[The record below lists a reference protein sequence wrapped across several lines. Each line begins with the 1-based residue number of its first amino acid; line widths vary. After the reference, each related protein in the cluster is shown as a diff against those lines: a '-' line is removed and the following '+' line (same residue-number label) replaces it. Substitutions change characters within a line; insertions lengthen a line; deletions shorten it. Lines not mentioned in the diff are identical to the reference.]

1 MALTGGQ
8 IHLDK
13 GHDGRVATLTL
24 ENGTYNIVTFETR
37 RRMRELF
44 AGIDADPAVRV
55 VVIRGAGE
63 HFTSGG
69 DIAGFMEVAPFGLTD
84 LGHDITAP
92 ARSPKPVIAAIDG
105 YCFGVGLELALS
117 ADIRVAT
124 GRAQF
129 ALPEMNLGM
138 IPGSGGTQRLARLI
152 GLSRAKYHVM
162 TGTRFSARQAA
173 DWGLVAELADDDAD
187 HPGALSRITE
197 ALVTRLLGFSGA
209 ALRTAK
215 EVLDRGADGP
225 LYTGIELERKSY
237 AMLRS
242 THDFAEGVAAFG
254 EKRKPVFRHQ

>member
-1 MALTGGQ
+1 MALSGGQ

-13 GHDGRVATLTL
+13 SHDGQVVHLTL
-24 ENGTYNIVTFETR
+24 DNGKYNVVTFETR
-37 RRMRELF
+37 RRMQELF
-44 AGIDADPAVRV
+44 AEIDADHDVRV

-69 DIAGFMEVAPFGLTD
+69 DIAGFMEVEPFGLTD
-84 LGHDITAP
+84 LGQDITAP

-124 GRAQF
+124 RRAQF

-152 GLSRAKYHVM
+152 GLSRAKYHIM
-162 TGTRFSARQAA
+162 TGTRFGAPQAA
-173 DWGLVAELADDDAD
+173 DWGLVSELADDADALAD
-187 HPGALSRITE
+187 ITE
-197 ALVTRLLGFSGA
+197 ALVTKMLGFSTA

-215 EVLDRGADGP
+215 EVLDKGTDGP

-237 AMLRS
+237 SMLRS

-254 EKRKPVFRHQ
+254 EKRKPVFRHR